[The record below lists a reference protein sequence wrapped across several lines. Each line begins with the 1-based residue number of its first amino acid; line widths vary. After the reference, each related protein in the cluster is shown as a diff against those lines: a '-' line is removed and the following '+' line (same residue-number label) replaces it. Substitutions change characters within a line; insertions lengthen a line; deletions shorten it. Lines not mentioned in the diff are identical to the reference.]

1 MLRGTALT
9 SLTAIFGSSGDKPE
23 ENEAESEKLLNLYR
37 NRAELKKEFAEL
49 RGEKFRLQ
57 DRIKEHES
65 ATARVQQE
73 LDHLE
78 NLLLDP
84 EWVHNIVTCFQLRG
98 LNLRCQAKLAKFAEQ
113 LKSQREQRQQSQ
125 LVDDWNELRHEE
137 GAGVE
142 QQIGEQRVQIQ
153 MLEDH
158 LQAERHRLATM
169 SGFLRIFRRRS
180 ATASLDSIAK
190 NIDAAQENED
200 YLLAKLEEIENRQ
213 PPDTQ
218 GLDVATKRIINHMI
232 LSFSQQ
238 LYLHLNEDDLGEI
251 AKESGEKSA
260 GAINY
265 GSKETCD
272 EILERVKNCVDS
284 LEDASDFADVLQRRA
299 RVIAEKAQYRG
310 NDDAVPV
317 SASVSII
324 YSIDVNGVIRE
335 SELNLLGENYWNLS
349 QVLSR

>member
-1 MLRGTALT
+1 LT

-23 ENEAESEKLLNLYR
+23 ENEAESEKLLNLYW

-49 RGEKFRLQ
+49 RSEKFRLQ
-57 DRIKEHES
+57 DRIKEHEG
-65 ATARVQQE
+65 AAARVQQQ

-84 EWVHNIVTCFQLRG
+84 EWVHNIVTYFQLRG

-113 LKSQREQRQQSQ
+113 LKQQREQRLRSRI
-125 LVDDWNELRHEE
+125 VDDWNTLRREE
-137 GAGVE
+137 VAGIE
-142 QQIGEQRVQIQ
+142 QQVGEQRMQIQ

-158 LQAERHRLATM
+158 LQAERHKLATM
-169 SGFLRIFRRRS
+169 SGFLRIFQRRS
-180 ATASLDSIAK
+180 VTAGLDSLAE
-190 NIDAAQENED
+190 NIESAQENEES
-200 YLLAKLEEIENRQ
+200 LLLKVEEIENRQ

-218 GLDVATKRIINHMI
+218 GLDVATKRLINYMI

-238 LYLHLNEDDLGEI
+238 LYLHLNEDALGDI
-251 AKESGEKSA
+251 TKEAGEKSA

-265 GSKETCD
+265 GGKDTCD

-284 LEDASDFADVLQRRA
+284 LESASDFADVLQRRA
-299 RVIAEKAQYRG
+299 KLIAEKAEYRG

-324 YSIDVNGVIRE
+324 YSIDTNGVIRE
-335 SELNLLGENYWNLS
+335 SDVNLLGQNYWNLTH
-349 QVLSR
+349 VLSR

>member
-1 MLRGTALT
+1 MLRGTSLT

-23 ENEAESEKLLNLYR
+23 ENEAESEKLLNLYW

-49 RGEKFRLQ
+49 RSEKFRLQ
-57 DRIKEHES
+57 DRVKEHEG
-65 ATARVQQE
+65 ATARVQQQF
-73 LDHLE
+73 DHLE

-84 EWVHNIVTCFQLRG
+84 EWVHNVVTYFQLRG
-98 LNLRCQAKLAKFAEQ
+98 LNLRCQARLAKFSEQ
-113 LKSQREQRQQSQ
+113 LKQQREQRQQSQ
-125 LVDDWNELRHEE
+125 IVDDWNELRCEE
-137 GAGVE
+137 AAGIE
-142 QQIGEQRVQIQ
+142 QQVGEQRMQIQ

-158 LQAERHRLATM
+158 LQVERHRLATM

-180 ATASLDSIAK
+180 VTAGLDSIAE
-190 NIDAAQENED
+190 NIHEAQENEE

-218 GLDVATKRIINHMI
+218 GLDVATKRRINHMI

-238 LYLHLNEDDLGEI
+238 LYLHLNKDALGDV
-251 AKESGEKSA
+251 AKEAGEKSA

-265 GSKETCD
+265 GSKVTCD
-272 EILERVKNCVDS
+272 EILERVRNCVDS
-284 LEDASDFADVLQRRA
+284 FEDASDFADVLQRRA
-299 RVIAEKAQYRG
+299 KLIAEKAKYRG

-324 YSIDVNGVIRE
+324 YSIDSNGVIRE
-335 SELNLLGENYWNLS
+335 SEVNMLGENYWNLT
-349 QVLSR
+349 QTMSR